1 MEKELKEID
10 LNLVDPEKFKE
21 LSKNPNFFVDYEK
34 KQLKLKEIEQIWES
48 ENIELDRLKKEF

>member
-10 LNLVDPEKFKE
+10 LNLAYSEKFKE
-21 LSKNPNFFVDYEK
+21 LSKNPNFFADYNR

-48 ENIELDRLKKEF
+48 KNIELDRIKQEF